1 MSTLCHHNTTG
12 THPMDSIHH
21 LEIMHVGHVHD
32 PPLHMR
38 TGAVGLAM
46 HLFNHT
52 GTGSYDNHKAE
63 KCFSCHLE

>member
-1 MSTLCHHNTTG
+1 
-12 THPMDSIHH
+12 MDSIHH